1 MNDIMPTI
9 RMIFHVAAMVCAAV
23 ALAKLAGFAGVRGG
37 VIEWAAV
44 AIACAQA
51 R

>member
-9 RMIFHVAAMVCAAV
+9 KMLFGIAAMVCAGI
-23 ALAKLAGFAGVRGG
+23 ALAKLGGFGIVRGG
-37 VIEWAAV
+37 VVEWAAV